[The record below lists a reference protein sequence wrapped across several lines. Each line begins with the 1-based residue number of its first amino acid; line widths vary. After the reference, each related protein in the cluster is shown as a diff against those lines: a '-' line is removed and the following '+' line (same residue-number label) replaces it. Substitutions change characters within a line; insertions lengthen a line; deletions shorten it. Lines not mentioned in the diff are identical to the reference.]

1 MRISYPALS
10 FPRTLSSLGSLANS
24 QGGGL
29 GPELW
34 GPESSI
40 QGRTMWPVGPLQRG
54 PETSMLGTP
63 GSIEKGGCARDSPK
77 ALVSPFW
84 PNGHGSLLHMN
95 QKMVNL
101 RRMDLKLDSSG
112 TPTVCE
118 VWGGAQP

>member
-1 MRISYPALS
+1 MDPSSGALS
-10 FPRTLSSLGSLANS
+10 LPYKAG
-24 QGGGL
+24 QCG
-29 GPELW
+29 LW
-34 GPESSI
+34 GHCRE
-40 QGRTMWPVGPLQRG
+40 VQR
-54 PETSMLGTP
+54 PPCWELI

-95 QKMVNL
+95 QKTVNL

-112 TPTVCE
+112 TPTVCG